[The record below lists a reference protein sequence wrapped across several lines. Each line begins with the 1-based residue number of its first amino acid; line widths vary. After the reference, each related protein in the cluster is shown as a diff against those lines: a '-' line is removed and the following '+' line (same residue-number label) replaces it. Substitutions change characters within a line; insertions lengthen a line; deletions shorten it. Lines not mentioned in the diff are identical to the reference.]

1 MQGRFSPRFLRGFT
15 LFELL
20 ATVIIIGIVVT
31 LAALSIG
38 DNQSERERRTAD
50 QLAELLA
57 LAQEQALFS
66 GDDLGVLFWRH
77 GYSFFRL
84 EDARWEGVADDPLL
98 RARELPEG
106 MELTLYLEG
115 LKVKLSPL
123 SPLPRER
130 RRSRT
135 TDDKSK
141 DKDRDR
147 KRSDKQEDK
156 DRPQPQVFIL
166 SSGETTP
173 FELRIGDGS
182 EPDTQLSSDALGHTT
197 VTVPE
202 V

>member
-1 MQGRFSPRFLRGFT
+1 MRTGPQRGFT

-20 ATVIIIGIVVT
+20 ATVIIIGIVVS

-38 DNQSERERRTAD
+38 DNQSEREHRAAN

-57 LAQEQALFS
+57 LAREQALFR
-66 GDDLGVLFWRH
+66 GDDLGILFWRH

-84 EDARWEGVADDPLL
+84 EDARWQGVDDDPLL
-98 RARELPEG
+98 RPRELPEG

-123 SPLPRER
+123 APRSRATR
-130 RRSRT
+130 RRRT
-135 TDDKSK
+135 EVDK
-141 DKDRDR
+141 DKGKDHGRPRGKDDRDH
-147 KRSDKQEDK
+147 
-156 DRPQPQVFIL
+156 PMPQVFVL

-182 EPDTQLSSDALGHTT
+182 EPDTRLTGDALGHVT
-197 VTVPE
+197 VTVRE
-202 V
+202 S